1 MAAKKISPQTKTA
14 PAAETAPVAAPP
26 AEVPAVEPTTNVDP
40 VQEKL
45 DSVSDKLVLLAN
57 TVKELQAVVKVLQK
71 DYVKT
76 VKTASKRTR
85 KAAGGAKRVPS
96 GFAKPAKLSD
106 ELCDFLA
113 LARGSELART
123 EVTRKL
129 NAYIKENQLQD
140 QADKRNIKPDASLK
154 KIMNIGDDVKLTYF
168 NLQTYI
174 KHHFVNLVAPA
185 PSA

>member
-1 MAAKKISPQTKTA
+1 MAAKKTNPTKTVAAPAADTTTA
-14 PAAETAPVAAPP
+14 PAPAVDAEVVVPVA
-26 AEVPAVEPTTNVDP
+26 VDP

-57 TVKELQAVVKVLQK
+57 TIKELQTVVKVLQK
-71 DYVKT
+71 DYVKS
-76 VKTASKRTR
+76 VKTASRRTR
-85 KAAGGAKRVPS
+85 KAAGGAKRTPS

-106 ELCDFLA
+106 ELCDFLS
-113 LARGSELART
+113 LPRGSELART

-140 QADKRNIKPDASLK
+140 QADKRNIKPDESLK
-154 KIMNIGDDVKLTYF
+154 KIMNITDEVKLTYF

-174 KHHFVNLVAPA
+174 KHHFVNLVAA
-185 PSA
+185 V